1 MGLRK
6 SFPLPITE
14 ESRFQFRFDFFNIL
28 NRSNFNVVSTTAGT
42 LDDLGVFNRQNPNST
57 QFGRISGTFDARE
70 IQVGMKLIF

>member
-14 ESRFQFRFDFFNIL
+14 VSRFQFRFDFFNIL
-28 NRSNFNVVSTTAGT
+28 NRSNFNVGSRGGITG
-42 LDDLGVFNRQNPNST
+42 LGVENIHNPNNT
-57 QFGRISGTFDARE
+57 QFGRISSTFDARE